1 MISKFKNY
9 DSEFTKVD
17 VILEKSIAIDVQ
29 ASTIKASQQEIK
41 SKNVE
46 CHKLLFLNENTDTNL
61 TLDTKFLKLCLHAE
75 SNFSFQHSNGFNQ

>member
-1 MISKFKNY
+1 MPFCLFISDVMISKFKNY

-41 SKNVE
+41 SKKVE
-46 CHKLLFLNENTDTNL
+46 S
-61 TLDTKFLKLCLHAE
+61 LKLE
-75 SNFSFQHSNGFNQ
+75 

>member
-41 SKNVE
+41 SKNDE
-46 CHKLLFLNENTDTNL
+46 CHKLLFLNENTD
-61 TLDTKFLKLCLHAE
+61 KFNPRHQILKLCLHAE

>member
-41 SKNVE
+41 SKNDE
-46 CHKLLFLNENTDTNL
+46 CHKLLFLNENTD
-61 TLDTKFLKLCLHAE
+61 KFNPRHQILKFCLHAE
-75 SNFSFQHSNGFNQ
+75 SAFSLQHSNGFNQ